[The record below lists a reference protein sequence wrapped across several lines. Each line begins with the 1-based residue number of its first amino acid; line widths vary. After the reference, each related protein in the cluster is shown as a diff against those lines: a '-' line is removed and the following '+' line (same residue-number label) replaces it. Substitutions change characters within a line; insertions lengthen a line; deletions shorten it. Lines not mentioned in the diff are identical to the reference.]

1 MTHSA
6 ALPITTILADIKS
19 ALRRETRLI
28 IQAPPGAG
36 KTTVVPPALMNEPW
50 LKGRKILMLEPRRL
64 AARAAARRM
73 ADMSGESLG
82 RVAGYR
88 TRLDSCA
95 GPHTRIE
102 VVTDGVLIR
111 MLQSDPELC
120 GVGLVIFDEFHER
133 SLLADIALALLLD
146 AQMALR
152 PDLRMIVMSA
162 TLDTAGLASTL
173 QAVLLTAEG
182 RAHPVVTHYRELP
195 LRKAFV
201 PESARD
207 ILRVLRSEPGSL
219 LVFLPG
225 ASEIRRTAA
234 LLSEGLPVDTQLVP
248 LYGNLSRDE
257 QDRAIAP
264 APPGMRKVVLA
275 TSIAET
281 SLTIEGVRVVVD
293 CGLMRVPRYDAGADM
308 TRLETLP
315 VSRAGA
321 DQRRGRAGRSEPGV
335 CYRLWTR
342 DQDRSL
348 PEQYEP
354 EIKNADLA
362 ACALEIAL
370 WGTTDPAQ
378 LAWITPPPAGA
389 FKRAR
394 KLLHRLGALDA
405 RGHVTAG
412 GRRMAGMG
420 LHPRLAYMVSRGQQ
434 LGLGGLACDVAA
446 LLSER
451 DVLRFPSGA
460 YDADIR
466 LRLEA
471 LRGVAASGCYS
482 SRDCSAD
489 EAACRRVLGTSKI
502 LKKQLRAGS
511 RGEHEIDSTGVLLA
525 YAYPDRIAQKKTGF
539 DYLLSGGRGAFFP
552 VADDLGVHEYLA
564 VATLDGAA
572 RRSRIFLAAP
582 LEREQILHHF
592 DGDIRVEERLNWDA
606 QSRSVTAERIQG
618 LGRLVLRREPCTKPD
633 PGHVRRELLAG
644 IQELGIESLPWTD
657 ELSQWQAR
665 VIFLREVFGEE
676 RWPDVTGAYLSAH
689 LEDWLEPFLGTARS
703 LAQFQTPELRAAL
716 AALLLPGRQTGLDAQ
731 APRAILLP
739 NGKRVRL
746 QYRLEGPP
754 VLAAR
759 IQDLFGLRDTP
770 RLADGRVGVL
780 LHLLSP
786 AMRPVQITSDLE
798 GFWKNSYHAVK
809 KDLRGRY
816 PKHSWPDDPLQAV
829 PPGRKPRR

>member
-1 MTHSA
+1 MTNSA
-6 ALPITTILADIKS
+6 ALPITIILADIKS
-19 ALRRETRLI
+19 VLQRETRLI
-28 IQAPPGAG
+28 VQAPPGAG
-36 KTTVVPPALMNEPW
+36 KTTVVPPALMNESW

-73 ADMSGESLG
+73 ADMSGEKLG

-111 MLQSDPELC
+111 MLQSDPELV

-133 SLLADIALALLLD
+133 SLQADLALALLLD
-146 AQMALR
+146 AQTALR

-162 TLDTAGLASTL
+162 TLDTAGLANTL
-173 QAVLLTAEG
+173 QATLLTAEG
-182 RAHPVVTHYRELP
+182 RAHPVVTHYREFP

-201 PESARD
+201 QDAARD
-207 ILRVLRSEPGSL
+207 ILRVLGSESGSL

-225 ASEIRRTAA
+225 VSEIRRIAA
-234 LLSEGLPVDTQLVP
+234 LLSGGLPADTQLVP

-264 APPGMRKVVLA
+264 ALPGTRKVVLA

-281 SLTIEGVRVVVD
+281 SLTIEGIRVVID
-293 CGLMRVPRYDAGADM
+293 CGLMRVPRYDAGVDM

-321 DQRRGRAGRSEPGV
+321 DQRRGRAGRSEPGE

-354 EIKNADLA
+354 EIKNTDLA
-362 ACALEIAL
+362 SCALEIAL
-370 WGTTDPAQ
+370 WGTADPAQ
-378 LAWITPPPAGA
+378 LVWITPPPVGA

-412 GRRMAGMG
+412 GRQMAGMG

-434 LGLGGLACDVAA
+434 LGLGALACDMAA

-482 SRDCSAD
+482 VRDCSAD
-489 EAACRRVLGTSKI
+489 AAACRRVLGTSAL
-502 LKKQLRAGS
+502 LKKRLSAGGH
-511 RGEHEIDSTGVLLA
+511 GENQVDSAGVLLA
-525 YAYPDRIAQKKTGF
+525 YAYPDRIAQRKTGF
-539 DYLLSGGRGAFFP
+539 DYLLSSGRGVFFT
-552 VADDLGVHEYLA
+552 VADGLGAHEYLA
-564 VATLDGAA
+564 VATLDGVA

-582 LEREQILHHF
+582 LEREQIMQHF
-592 DGDIRVEERLNWDA
+592 EEHISAEDRLSWDV
-606 QSRSVTAERIQG
+606 QSRSVTAERIQS
-618 LGRLVLRREPCTKPD
+618 LGRLVLRRESRAKPD
-633 PGHVRRELLAG
+633 PACVRRELLTG
-644 IQELGIESLPWTD
+644 IKELGIEALPWTED
-657 ELSQWQAR
+657 VRQWQAR
-665 VIFLREVFGEE
+665 VVLLRGVFGQDS
-676 RWPDVTGAYLSAH
+676 WPDVTDAYLSAH
-689 LEDWLEPFLGTARS
+689 LEHWLGPFLGTARS
-703 LAQFQTPELRAAL
+703 LAQVKTRDLQAAL
-716 AALLLPGRQTGLDAQ
+716 AALLPPGRHAGLDTLV
-731 APRAILLP
+731 PRAILVP
-739 NGKRVRL
+739 GGKRIRL

-759 IQDLFGLRDTP
+759 VQDLFGLRETP
-770 RLADGRVGVL
+770 RVADGRVGVL
-780 LHLLSP
+780 VHLLSP
-786 AMRPVQITSDLE
+786 AMRPVQITADLD

-816 PKHSWPDDPLQAV
+816 PKHSWPDDPLQPV
-829 PPGRKPRR
+829 SPGRKPRR